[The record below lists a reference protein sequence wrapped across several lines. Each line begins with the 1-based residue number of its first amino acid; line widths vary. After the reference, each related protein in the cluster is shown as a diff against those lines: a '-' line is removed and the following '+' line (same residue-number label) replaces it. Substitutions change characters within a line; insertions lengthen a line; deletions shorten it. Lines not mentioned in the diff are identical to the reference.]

1 MNKELITEAS
11 VEALVKDM
19 SERDRKALA
28 MYTHIMLMAFANK
41 GNFKVAILFENDETT
56 GVGAINMT
64 ETDVVSILE
73 EAHESMCN
81 MITKDMPPKEMLN

>member
-11 VEALVKDM
+11 VEALVNDM

-28 MYTHIMLMAFANK
+28 MYTHMMLMAFANK
-41 GNFKVAILFENDETT
+41 GNYKVALIFENENTT
-56 GVGAINMT
+56 GIAAINMT
-64 ETDVVSILE
+64 EMEVVGAIE
-73 EAHESMCN
+73 EAHENMCN

>member
-11 VEALVKDM
+11 VEALVNDM

-41 GNFKVAILFENDETT
+41 DNYKVAFIFENESTT
-56 GVGAINMT
+56 GIAAINMT
-64 ETDVVSILE
+64 EMEVVGAIE
-73 EAHESMCN
+73 EAHENMCH
-81 MITKDMPPKEMLN
+81 MITKDMPSKEMFN